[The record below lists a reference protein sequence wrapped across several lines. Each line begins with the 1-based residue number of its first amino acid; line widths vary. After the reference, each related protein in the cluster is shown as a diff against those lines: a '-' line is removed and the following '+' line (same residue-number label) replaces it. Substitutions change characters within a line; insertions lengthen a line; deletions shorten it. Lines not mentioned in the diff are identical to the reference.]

1 LTVFLLTTFGT
12 SVRVTVQYSQTG
24 GAARER
30 LSAATYH
37 F

>member
-1 LTVFLLTTFGT
+1 MTVFLLTTSGT

-24 GAARER
+24 TAARQR
-30 LSAATYH
+30 RASSSYQ